1 MRQSNSSNNPGRLPQ
16 DHESPVHL
24 IGLTQPHGLLIVL
37 ESSTFNIAY
46 ISENTIPHLG
56 ISAQALIGQNL
67 FELIEPSSPIQHLQH
82 SLETC
87 SNYPSYHLISISTPI
102 ETKQFDGLLHRVG
115 NSIILELE
123 PTHKQTAVELT
134 SLQNQTQRSLTHLRS
149 LDDITDFLQAA
160 TTEVQAITGFERVM
174 IYQFDEN
181 CAGSV
186 VAEVKPPEKVS
197 YLGLHYPATDI
208 PNMVRQL
215 YCQSNIRFIPDLR
228 APSVELVTA
237 EQSVSQTPIDLS
249 YAILRGVDPCCVE
262 YHQNMGVTA
271 LLVIALVQDNQL
283 WGLISCHHPTSKLLS
298 YPVRSACAILGQLVA
313 AEIAGKVD
321 RKELNYLNNLQA
333 IQANFIDSI
342 AKATDFKQALVEPA
356 PRLLDV
362 VNAQGAAICLDQDI
376 TLIGETPCLED
387 IQALINWSLAET
399 SPEIFHTNCLVK
411 VYPSAVNIQAVASGL
426 IVLTISKLRRYLILW
441 FRPEVLQTIN
451 WAGNPHESVRDGQA
465 IIGPRTSFEHWKET
479 VRTTA
484 LPWKSA
490 ELANALA
497 LKNAIVGIV
506 LNKADEL
513 AQINLELERSN
524 RELDSFAYAA
534 SHDLKEPLRGITN
547 FSNLLLRRYSESLD
561 DAAVKRLQTLVKLAE
576 RMDRLIDSLLRFSRL
591 GQTELQRQP
600 TDLNP
605 LLSKVIETLQAG
617 QDENAPAIQIHV
629 PRHLPTV
636 KADSILISEVFSNLL
651 SNALKYTDKMQP
663 RVEVG
668 YLEPDDPQIADGI
681 EPNTCVIYVKDDGIG
696 IHKRHF
702 QNIFR
707 LFKRLHERDS
717 YGGGTGV
724 GLTIAK
730 KIIERHRGHI
740 WVESTYGEGTTF
752 YFVLNCEEK

>member
-1 MRQSNSSNNPGRLPQ
+1 MRQSNSSNHPGRLPQ
-16 DHESPVHL
+16 DHELLPVHL
-24 IGLTQPHGLLIVL
+24 IGLTQPHGVLMVL
-37 ESSTFNIAY
+37 EASTFNIER
-46 ISENTIPHLG
+46 ISNNTIPHLG
-56 ISAQALIGQNL
+56 ISAQTLIGQNL
-67 FELIEPSSPIQHLQH
+67 FELIDSSPPVQRLQH

-87 SNYPSYHLISISTPI
+87 SHYPSYHPISISTPS
-102 ETKQFDGLLHRVG
+102 ETKQFDGLLHRAD
-115 NSIILELE
+115 NFILLELE

-134 SLQNQTQRSLTHLRS
+134 SLQNHIQRSLTHLRG
-149 LDDITDFLQAA
+149 LDDITDFLQTAA
-160 TTEVQAITGFERVM
+160 TEIQALTGFERVM
-174 IYQFDEN
+174 VYQFDEN

-186 VAEVKPPEKVS
+186 VAEVKPAEKVS

-208 PNMVRQL
+208 PHTVRQL
-215 YCQSNIRFIPDLR
+215 YCQSLTRFIPDLR
-228 APSVELVTA
+228 APSVELV
-237 EQSVSQTPIDLS
+237 EQSVSQAPIDLS
-249 YAILRGVDPCCVE
+249 YAILRGVHPCCID

-283 WGLISCHHPTSKLLS
+283 WGLISCHHPTSKFLP

-321 RKELNYLNNLQA
+321 RNELNYLNNLQA
-333 IQANFIDSI
+333 IQAKFIDSI
-342 AKATDFKQALVEPA
+342 AKATDFKQALIEPA

-376 TLIGETPCLED
+376 TLIGETPCVED
-387 IQALINWSLAET
+387 IQALISWSLEET
-399 SPEIFHTNCLVK
+399 SPEIFHTNCLIK

-451 WAGNPHESVRDGQA
+451 WAGNPHESVGEGQE
-465 IIGPRTSFEHWKET
+465 IVGPRTSFENWKET
-479 VRTTA
+479 VRATA

-547 FSNLLLRRYSESLD
+547 FSNLILRRYSESLD
-561 DAAVKRLQTLVKLAE
+561 DVAVKRLQTLVKLAE
-576 RMDRLIDSLLRFSRL
+576 RMDRLIDSLLKFSRL
-591 GQTELQRQP
+591 GQTELQQQP
-600 TDLNP
+600 TDLNT
-605 LLSKVIETLQAG
+605 LLSKVIETVHAG
-617 QDENAPAIQIHV
+617 QDKNTPATQIHV
-629 PRHLPTV
+629 PRQLPTV
-636 KADSILISEVFSNLL
+636 RADSILIGEVFSNLL
-651 SNALKYTDKMQP
+651 SNALKYTDKTQP
-663 RVEVG
+663 RIEVG
-668 YLEPDDPQIADGI
+668 YLEPDDPQIVDNI
-681 EPNTCVIYVKDDGIG
+681 EPNTCIIYVKDDGIG

-730 KIIERHRGHI
+730 KIIERHGGHI
-740 WVESTYGEGTTF
+740 WVESTYGKGTTF
-752 YFVLNCEEK
+752 YFMLNCEEK